1 MKTLRPFLILCLCL
15 VLNAIVP
22 ELFSAEP
29 SQASSNIVAKVTID
43 PELQK
48 IIDQDNE
55 TQIEVDK
62 WIKDYQALNKT
73 NAVQDATLPLRIRE
87 RFDSIKSAYEDYLFT
102 HSTNMEAR
110 LAYASFLSD
119 IGQDNDAA
127 REWLKLQKQHPDNP
141 VLWNNLGNYFAQNG
155 SAKDA
160 FPYYEKAIEL
170 APKEVLYLKNLASVV
185 YIYRQEAMEYYDLT
199 EQQSLRLAQALYQK
213 ATLLQPDDFVLATSL
228 AQTWYYITPFD
239 SEKARA
245 AWEKAYTMASD
256 DSERQGIILHYARVA
271 ILNEQFDEALKW
283 LDSVTYSQHQTLKK
297 QLLENLEKRRELSA
311 AKE

>member
-1 MKTLRPFLILCLCL
+1 MKTLRPLLILCLCL
-15 VLNAIVP
+15 ALNAPIAT
-22 ELFSAEP
+22 LFSAETP
-29 SQASSNIVAKVTID
+29 KAAENQTVKITID

-55 TQIEVDK
+55 AQIEVDK
-62 WIKDYQALNKT
+62 WIKDYQALNRT

-87 RFDSIKSAYEDYLFT
+87 RFDSVKSAYEDYLFT

-110 LAYASFLSD
+110 LAYASFLTD

-141 VLWNNLGNYFAQNG
+141 VLWNNLGNYFAQKG

-170 APKEVLYLKNLASVV
+170 APKEVLYLKNLANVV
-185 YIYRQEAMEYYDLT
+185 YIFRQEAMEYYSMN
-199 EQQSLRLAQALYQK
+199 EQQTIRLAQAFYQK
-213 ATLLQPDDFVLATSL
+213 AKLLQPDDFVLATSL
-228 AQTWYYITPFD
+228 AQTWYYITPFN
-239 SEKARA
+239 SKQARA
-245 AWEKAYTMASD
+245 AWEKAYEMASD
-256 DSERQGIILHYARVA
+256 DSERQGILLHYARVA
-271 ILNEQFDEALKW
+271 ILDERFDEALQW
-283 LDSVTYSQHQTLKK
+283 LDQVTYSQHQKLKQ